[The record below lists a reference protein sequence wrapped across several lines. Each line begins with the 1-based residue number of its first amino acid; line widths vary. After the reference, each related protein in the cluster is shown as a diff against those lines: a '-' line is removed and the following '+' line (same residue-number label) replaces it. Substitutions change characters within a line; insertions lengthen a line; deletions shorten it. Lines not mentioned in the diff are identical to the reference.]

1 MSARVDALLLRARSM
16 LNRLTPQQAAHAATY
31 ERALLVDTRPAHDRV
46 RFGTIPGAVVVER
59 NELEW
64 RLDPTSPHRLA
75 EAGEPRRTVV
85 VFCNEGYASSL
96 AAASLR
102 ELGLRNA
109 TDMIGGFHAWAAA
122 GLPVT
127 GVPAT
132 S

>member
-1 MSARVDALLLRARSM
+1 MSSAC
-16 LNRLTPQQAAHAATY
+16 
-31 ERALLVDTRPAHDRV
+31 DRQ
-46 RFGTIPGAVVVER
+46 
-59 NELEW
+59 
-64 RLDPTSPHRLA
+64 
-75 EAGEPRRTVV
+75 AGEPRRTIV